1 MFWPFPQ
8 IYVLGL
14 TLLVEMAKGLAGWL
28 CGHSWPGQTWP
39 SRPRQLR
46 HKALV
51 SRPRPGH
58 FGGRVTTVHHY
69 PGAPLD
75 VAVGHSAPP
84 PSRRAR
90 SSLLMLPGP
99 RPRLCLVDTSLDAQ
113 SSQTRVLSTG
123 SAAQQTCGSS
133 RQMSAAPPPQAPATR
148 SSLSFFTLCPSIK
161 RTQLPLQGP
170 PPKNPPTEKCAD
182 GMSGSEGP

>member
-90 SSLLMLPGP
+90 SSLLMLPGL
-99 RPRLCLVDTSLDAQ
+99 RPRLCLVDTGCS
-113 SSQTRVLSTG
+113 VLSNQ
-123 SAAQQTCGSS
+123 SAQHRKCCSADMWLIQTDVSCSSPSGSS
-133 RQMSAAPPPQAPATR
+133 NQVLSLIFHPVPIYKENSAPPSRAPTQE
-148 SSLSFFTLCPSIK
+148 SSHRKMCRWHERF
-161 RTQLPLQGP
+161 
-170 PPKNPPTEKCAD
+170 
-182 GMSGSEGP
+182 